1 MNVDEITLLKNGL
14 EFSVLSRLLKKID
27 IFCQFDMIDKFI
39 TQELEDNQISAVLK
53 NELSLMANSY
63 VYNYTPSFNSLRMHT
78 ILQKL
83 KCNKN
88 TVIIHPDKGSGV
100 VILNRHQYLKS
111 MSELMSHQ

>member
-1 MNVDEITLLKNGL
+1 MVKR
-14 EFSVLSRLLKKID
+14 SVERRRNYFIKEWFRILS
-27 IFCQFDMIDKFI
+27 FI
-39 TQELEDNQISAVLK
+39 KEELEDNQISAGLK